1 MSSTAFKQK
10 KKEGIWFQELLY
22 PHLESLGMEVIDSD
36 KERYE
41 VKKGYD
47 CLMRIKNPDGSYK
60 RSEAGYIIQDRL
72 EIKLD
77 KMSEQ
82 TGNVFID
89 LDSIRKST
97 ASIWIYG
104 LPEGSRIDCYATF
117 LADLGPYAES
127 YPIKRPGGEF
137 GLSGALLPKPTFI
150 SLPFV
155 KKFKTIPKN
164 YG

>member
-1 MSSTAFKQK
+1 MPSLAFKQK
-10 KKEGIWFQELLY
+10 KKEGIWFQELVY
-22 PHLESLGMEVIDSD
+22 PLLENLGMEVIDSD

-41 VKKGYD
+41 IKKGYD
-47 CLMRIKNPDGSYK
+47 CLVRLKDSDGSYK
-60 RSEAGYIIQDRL
+60 RKENGHVIQDRL

-82 TGNVFID
+82 TGNVFVD

-104 LPEGSRIDCYATF
+104 LPEGSSIGVYATL
-117 LADLGPYAES
+117 LADLGPCAES

-137 GLSGALLPKPTFI
+137 GLSGALIPKATFI

-155 KKFKTIPKN
+155 KKFKVIQLTAT
-164 YG
+164 

>member
-1 MSSTAFKQK
+1 MPSVAFKQK

-22 PHLESLGMEVIDSD
+22 PHLEALGMEVVDSD

-47 CLMRIKNPDGSYK
+47 CLVRIKNPDGTY
-60 RSEAGYIIQDRL
+60 RRNEDGQVIQDRL
-72 EIKLD
+72 EIKFD
-77 KMSEQ
+77 KMSEK

-89 LDSIRKST
+89 LDSVRKST
-97 ASIWIYG
+97 ASIWITG
-104 LPEGSRIDCYATF
+104 LPDGTKIDCYAMF

-137 GLSGALLPKPTFI
+137 GGLGALIPKASFI
-150 SLPFV
+150 ALPFV
-155 KKFKTIPKN
+155 KKFKTIQTN
-164 YG
+164 